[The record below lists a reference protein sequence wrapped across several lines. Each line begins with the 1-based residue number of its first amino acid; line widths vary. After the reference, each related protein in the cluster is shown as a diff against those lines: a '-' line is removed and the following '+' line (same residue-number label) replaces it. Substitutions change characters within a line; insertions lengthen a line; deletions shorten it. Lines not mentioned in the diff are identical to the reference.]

1 MNNTDQRNLLGRSIN
16 PFTLF
21 SRKHAGS
28 LKEHESGFWRMQH
41 EDAHNDQRHAGE
53 LPPRT
58 SFLKQEHA
66 ERECEDGFEPED
78 EQVSDSQLRLAH
90 DYALESGAQAEEEE
104 DQQGRRQTLE
114 PFGELHA
121 DAADGEGQSGK
132 D

>member
-1 MNNTDQRNLLGRSIN
+1 MAVEIH
-16 PFTLF
+16 
-21 SRKHAGS
+21 SRKSIRTSALAYDKGS
-28 LKEHESGFWRMQH
+28 LSATESSFRGMQH
-41 EDAHNDQRHAGE
+41 EDACNDYRHAGE
-53 LPPRT
+53 HPKRT
-58 SFLKQEHA
+58 SFLKQQHA

-104 DQQGRRQTLE
+104 DQQGRRQMLE

-132 D
+132 N